1 MDGRASYSIA
11 YYFFGGGKTYDE
23 QMKIYENVGEIAVQ
37 MDIIKHR
44 AGNGEK
50 RD

>member
-1 MDGRASYSIA
+1 MAGRLIPSLTI
-11 YYFFGGGKTYDE
+11 FLGGGKTYDE